1 MIAFTRRYQRK
12 YLPKYS
18 RSWRQILEI
27 HRLWILLLRKFLSA
41 YLVCTTEA
49 RRTTR
54 RRNKF
59 VDIVGWAVLHINAD
73 CVFATWRTV
82 TKADHPFNFTI
93 FHCRM
98 STIQPAWPVGTTPV
112 CWHACCWHFCSC
124 SSHKTIPSW
133 RELVVT
139 QRWIDRC
146 YVTYLSSSIT
156 EVFIMI
162 ARIGYKVK

>member
-41 YLVCTTEA
+41 YLVCDTEA

-133 RELVVT
+133 RELGVT
-139 QRWIDRC
+139 QLWTDRC
-146 YVTYLSSSIT
+146 CVTYLSIGIT
-156 EVFIMI
+156 QVFIMI
-162 ARIGYKVK
+162 ARIS